1 MLLYEVNIS
10 YSILDSFLPLSI
22 FSNIVGNISCI
33 LMGFFYLLIELKS
46 NYSLIY
52 YFTVFDIFFII
63 CL

>member
-33 LMGFFYLLIELKS
+33 LMGFFCLLIELKS
-46 NYSLIY
+46 NDSLIY